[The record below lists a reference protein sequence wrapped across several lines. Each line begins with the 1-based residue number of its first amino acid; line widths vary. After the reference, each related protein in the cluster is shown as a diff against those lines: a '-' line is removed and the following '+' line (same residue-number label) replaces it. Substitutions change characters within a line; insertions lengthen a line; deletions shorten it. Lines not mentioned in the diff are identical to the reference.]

1 MLSHICGSLRA
12 ACGMRQLPEMEHYLY
27 GEITGRGKL
36 VVVPI
41 VDPHDKESKAYTDT
55 YFYRVYTRR
64 SLYLRLHLS
73 ICPPLV
79 HARARACWP

>member
-1 MLSHICGSLRA
+1 
-12 ACGMRQLPEMEHYLY
+12 MRQLPEMEHYLY

-55 YFYRVYTRR
+55 YFYRFYTRAP
-64 SLYLRLHLS
+64 
-73 ICPPLV
+73 CTCV
-79 HARARACWP
+79 

>member
-1 MLSHICGSLRA
+1 
-12 ACGMRQLPEMEHYLY
+12 MRQLPEMEHYLY

-55 YFYRVYTRR
+55 YFYRFCTRAPCTCVCTFLYAR
-64 SLYLRLHLS
+64 SL
-73 ICPPLV
+73 CT
-79 HARARACWP
+79 HAHAHAGRRGP